1 MLVMLSLHRTRQR
14 LGTLR
19 LSAPPP
25 PSYQKL
31 EPSRTSKR
39 SCRSVLRLDNKFM
52 KKVLNGI
59 IYAMILAGFPLLAWS
74 GYSLATDTYALW
86 TRGVEKHASVLSL
99 DGGFTGRGGSSTFYY
114 TIEMDGRKTHQE
126 FRRRLRVGDTISL
139 LVIPGEPG
147 TVALGNRA
155 SSPFS
160 IFSSSVGDDLT
171 AVLVLAMFAF
181 MIVATPS
188 TLWWLFIKGR
198 KAIFAD

>member
-1 MLVMLSLHRTRQR
+1 
-14 LGTLR
+14 
-19 LSAPPP
+19 
-25 PSYQKL
+25 
-31 EPSRTSKR
+31 
-39 SCRSVLRLDNKFM
+39 M
-52 KKVLNGI
+52 KNVLNGL

-99 DGGFTGRGGSSTFYY
+99 DGGFTGRGGSTFDY

-126 FRRRLRVGDTISL
+126 FRRRLSVGDTISL

-160 IFSSSVGDDLT
+160 IFSSLVGGDLI
-171 AVLVLAMFAF
+171 AVMVLAMFAF

-188 TLWWLFIKGR
+188 TLWLFIKGR